1 MEILHHSL
9 PFAPWADPRS
19 RRLPGILPLPQDD
32 WLRIDE
38 AFAGQMAER
47 DRLIADHPEAVHA
60 LTPAARPAAEE
71 LLDHVLVLLAGAPGY
86 HVGPEAVTRP
96 DGIRVDLD
104 HGAPLL
110 TLGRLC
116 QEDFCLMQRG
126 DAHGVDGAGGEHLL
140 TGAILCFPASW
151 TLAEKIGRPLTAIH
165 VPVAPYD
172 ADLARRVQ
180 RLFDAIRPGQG
191 LWRQNALLYA
201 DAALHHPRSEAAPR
215 ERPVAE
221 APYLRSERQCLLR
234 LPKTGAVVFSIH
246 TYLLRTTDLT
256 PEQAQA
262 LAEHPIGRAG

>member
-1 MEILHHSL
+1 MEILHDSL
-9 PFAPWADPRS
+9 PFAPWTDPRS
-19 RRLPGILPLPQDD
+19 RRLPGIQPLPTDD
-32 WLRIDE
+32 WLRVDE

-47 DRLIADHPEAVHA
+47 DRLIADRPEAVHA
-60 LTPAARPAAEE
+60 LTPTARAAAGE
-71 LLDHVLVLLAGAPGY
+71 LLDQVLAELAKFPGY
-86 HVGPEAVTRP
+86 HLGSEAVTRP
-96 DGIRVDLD
+96 DGVAVVLD
-104 HGAPLL
+104 RSAPLR

-116 QEDFCLMQRG
+116 QEDFCLLQRDEEG
-126 DAHGVDGAGGEHLL
+126 GGEHVL

-165 VPVAPYD
+165 TPVVPYD

-215 ERPVAE
+215 ERPVSE

-234 LPKTGAVVFSIH
+234 LPRTGAVVFSIH
-246 TYLLRTTDLT
+246 TYLLRTSDLT

-262 LAEHPIGRAG
+262 LAEHPVERAQ